1 MKNEFMARA
10 MTEIDEALIA
20 EADEKPAKG
29 SKVTA
34 RTLMRHAYRFG
45 AVAACALLIIGVLI
59 ASNLGGQDVL
69 LYGESIADS
78 PRTVS
83 GYMPLS
89 IARIVETAE
98 IEDVKLPLEFEF
110 KDKTKLTLTE
120 GSMTVLDSE
129 GNTAYEGTE
138 YTVSGSVSVILTLSG
153 NLSEC
158 VIETNRGYNIVL
170 TQDGESHIWYVNL
183 EK

>member
-1 MKNEFMARA
+1 MARA

-20 EADEKPAKG
+20 EADEIPAKS
-29 SKVTA
+29 SKITA
-34 RTLMRHAYRFG
+34 RTLMRHVYRFG
-45 AVAACALLIIGVLI
+45 AVAACALLVVGILLVSNIGT
-59 ASNLGGQDVL
+59 QDVL

-83 GYMPLS
+83 EYMPLS

-98 IEDVKLPLEFEF
+98 IEDVKLPLELEF
-110 KDKTKLTLTE
+110 KKETKLTLTE
-120 GSMTVLDSE
+120 GSMIILDSE

-138 YTVSGSVSVILTLSG
+138 YTVSGSVSIILTLSG
-153 NLSEC
+153 NLTEC
-158 VIETNRGYNIVL
+158 VIGTNRGYNIVL
-170 TQDGESHIWYVNL
+170 TQDGESHIWYVNI

>member
-1 MKNEFMARA
+1 MKNEFLARA

-20 EADEKPAKG
+20 EADERPAKS
-29 SKVTA
+29 SKITA
-34 RTLMRHAYRFG
+34 RSLMRHVYRFG
-45 AVAACALLIIGVLI
+45 AVAACALLVVGVLL

-78 PRTVS
+78 PRTV
-83 GYMPLS
+83 GEYMPLS

-98 IEDVKLPLEFEF
+98 VEDVNLPLELEF
-110 KDKTKLTLTE
+110 KKETKLTLTE
-120 GSMTVLDSE
+120 GSMLVLDSE

-138 YTVSGSVSVILTLSG
+138 YTASGKLSVILTLPG
-153 NLSEC
+153 DLSEC

-170 TQDGESHIWYVNL
+170 TQDGESHVWYVNI